1 MHDWSR
7 YKISSASSGGSH
19 LNFCCTAYL
28 PLNED
33 RIHLDLKQLTKN
45 NIEPHGYS
53 IRKIFVFKQR
63 FLTSI
68 HMRSIFWTRAKLMT
82 MLSAWRFVVKSVFCT
97 SVMHINLR
105 KGLLSS
111 IKLRAKNMRLG
122 KHLPCFW
129 CVPTWL
135 VYILWSYVICI
146 YGCNSRWLG
155 VRFMDVVP
163 GLDILNMTSAGPSQ
177 WLSWYFLE
185 QCSHCD
191 SKETSFVWH
200 SLPQKAAAL
209 LWT

>member
-1 MHDWSR
+1 M
-7 YKISSASSGGSH
+7 
-19 LNFCCTAYL
+19 C
-28 PLNED
+28 
-33 RIHLDLKQLTKN
+33 
-45 NIEPHGYS
+45 
-53 IRKIFVFKQR
+53 
-63 FLTSI
+63 
-68 HMRSIFWTRAKLMT
+68 SIFWTREKLIT
-82 MLSAWRFVVKSVFCT
+82 MLSAWRFVAKISILYF
-97 SVMHINLR
+97 SDAHLR

-163 GLDILNMTSAGPSQ
+163 GLDNLNMTSAGPSQ
-177 WLSWYFLE
+177 WLSWCFLE

-191 SKETSFVWH
+191 SQETSFVWH
-200 SLPQKAAAL
+200 SLPQKQQLCFGLKEQEEWKQQVDRCRWTNQRTDFSTAYDWRWL
-209 LWT
+209 LEKSKNRTVDLCFNV